1 MSSKSDLAVPIWEKY
16 TLSIEEA
23 ATYFRVGEQKL
34 RSYVEGNHD
43 AKWVLMNGTRT
54 QIKRKLFEEHIDSIN
69 VI

>member
-23 ATYFRVGEQKL
+23 AIYFRVGEQKL
-34 RSYVEGNHD
+34 RSYAEGNPN

-54 QIKRKLFEEHIDSIN
+54 QIKRKLFEEYIDSIN